1 MERVA
6 LVTGGGSGMGRLA
19 AQRWADAGMR
29 VVAVDVND
37 DGLGETVGGR
47 TNLHAQH
54 CDVTDEAEVARV
66 VKQVESD
73 HGPIMRVL
81 NAAAIARVG
90 SLLQQDLADVRAL
103 FNVNVI
109 GTAIVCQATVP
120 GMLERGRGEVINF
133 ASLAGWIPQPKM
145 GAYCATKFAMVAYT
159 EALWMENRDRGVS
172 FHCVC
177 PPAVETPML
186 PDFFAEEA
194 KRRKSMAIE
203 PEKVIDEVDRA
214 IRTGRFLVLPS
225 AMGKVLWRTRRH
237 TPNLLRRALTAE
249 RFDLVSEQPSTK

>member
-1 MERVA
+1 MDGVA

-29 VVAVDVND
+29 VAALDVNE
-37 DGLGETVGGR
+37 DGLAETIGNGPNVTAHR
-47 TNLHAQH
+47 
-54 CDVTDEAEVARV
+54 CDVTDEAEVVRV

-73 HGPIMRVL
+73 HGPVTRLL

-90 SLLQQDLADVRAL
+90 SLLKQDLSDVRAL

-109 GTAIVCQATVP
+109 GTATVCHAVVP
-120 GMLERGRGEVINF
+120 GMLQRARGEVINF

-159 EALWMENRDRGVS
+159 EALWMENRGKGVT

-186 PDFFAEEA
+186 PDFFAEDD
-194 KRRKSMAIE
+194 KRSKSMAID
-203 PEKVIDEVDRA
+203 PEKVIDEIDKAVRKD
-214 IRTGRFLVLPS
+214 RFLVLPS
-225 AMGKVLWRTRRH
+225 AVGKVLWRTRRH
-237 TPNLLRRALTAE
+237 APNLLRSALTAE
-249 RFDLVSEQPSTK
+249 RFDLISE